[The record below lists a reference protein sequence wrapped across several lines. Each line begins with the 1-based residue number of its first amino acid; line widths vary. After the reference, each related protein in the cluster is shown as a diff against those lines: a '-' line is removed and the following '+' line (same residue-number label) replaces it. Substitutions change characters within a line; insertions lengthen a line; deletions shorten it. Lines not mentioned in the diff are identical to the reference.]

1 VKKLA
6 SGTRDDSR
14 VRTPAEKTRLPPH
27 VPGAVFFLLACS
39 VHAATPGV
47 TDLGQGITAYDARDF
62 AGAISHLRA
71 ARSVAQLSDYV
82 TYHLA
87 YAELLTRDVD
97 GALASLSAYRANPIE
112 SSPLAGK
119 ISVVYGRALLDK
131 RDPDSAAKALSV
143 LQNDYKILPQ
153 PEGDFAL
160 GLAYEALGEQPQ
172 AALSYQ
178 RVFYEFPNTDL
189 AAQSWTAI
197 ERLRMALGKDFP
209 VASAKEQLDR
219 CEKWLDAKQY
229 AKARQEFL
237 ILSQSLPGAEKDD
250 ARVGVGATDY
260 LSGSFHAAYVYLKAL
275 HVMRPEADAERLYY
289 LTEAAHKTDEDAEMM
304 EAVRRLGEHY
314 PQSAWRLKAL
324 IAAGDHYLVRN
335 DRDKYIPLFKAAA
348 DNFPPDSSTA
358 YSHWKV
364 VWDAYLN
371 GKPDRA
377 VLLREQ
383 VERYPDDSRAGTA
396 LYFLGRIAEADG
408 RVSEARAYYD
418 RLNMQ
423 FPHFFYGVLA
433 RKQIR
438 ERVGSAQPDDDA
450 VMWLGDVDWPVH
462 RDLSATA
469 PNAATERR
477 IQRARLLMDASLP
490 DISEAELRYGAKMEN
505 EQPQLLAMELAQSA
519 DSSYRALRVMKSF
532 SADYLSLQLD
542 KAPAKFWQMLFPLP
556 YKDDLFVNARERGL
570 DPYDVA
576 ALIRQESEFNPAA
589 KSRAD
594 AYGLMQLRP
603 ATGRMLGRGQ
613 GMKTVPT
620 SLLLNPGVSIRLGT
634 EYLRQQLVNWDGDLF
649 RTLAAYN
656 AGPGRVH
663 QWLQWRSDYKE
674 PAEFVESI
682 PFTETREYIQAVLR
696 NADIYREL
704 YAGKSALT
712 PESPVKTPPSVK
724 VAASAKPV
732 KPDASPAPKK
742 AVAASK
748 ASLQKTTHKKSA
760 AKKALAVD
768 STTTTTTKK
777 REPA

>member
-1 VKKLA
+1 MN
-6 SGTRDDSR
+6 G
-14 VRTPAEKTRLPPH
+14 EKTRLSTH
-27 VPGAVFFLLACS
+27 VIPGTLLFLLAG
-39 VHAATPGV
+39 VVQAATPGLA
-47 TDLGQGITAYDARDF
+47 DLGQGINAYNGRDF
-62 AGAISHLRA
+62 TGAISHLRA
-71 ARSVAQLSDYV
+71 ARSVASLSDYV

-87 YAELLTRDVD
+87 YSELLTGDVD
-97 GALASLSAYRANPIE
+97 GALAVLTAYRANPVN

-119 ISVVYGRALLDK
+119 MSLVYGRALLDK

-143 LQNDYKILPQ
+143 LQNDYKLLPQ
-153 PEGDFAL
+153 PDGDFAQ

-172 AALSYQ
+172 AALSYE
-178 RVFYEFPNTDL
+178 RVFYEYPNTDL
-189 AAQSWTAI
+189 AAQSWTAM
-197 ERLRMALGKDFP
+197 ERLRTLLGKDFP
-209 VASAKEQLDR
+209 AASAKQQLDR
-219 CEKWLDAKQY
+219 CERWLEAKQY

-237 ILSQSLPGAEKDD
+237 TLSESLPGAEKDD
-250 ARVGVGATDY
+250 AKVGVGASDY

-275 HVMRPEADAERLYY
+275 HVTHPEAEAERLYY
-289 LTEAAHKTDEDAEMM
+289 LTEAAHKTDEETEMM
-304 EAVRRLGEHY
+304 EAVRLLGEHY
-314 PQSAWRLKAL
+314 PQSAWRLRAL

-335 DRDKYIPLFKAAA
+335 DREKYIPLFKSAA
-348 DNFPPDSSTA
+348 DGFPPDSSTA

-364 VWDAYLN
+364 AWDAYLN

-396 LYFLGRIAEADG
+396 LYFLGRMAEGDG
-408 RVSEARAYYD
+408 RLGEARAYYSQ
-418 RLNMQ
+418 LNTQ

-433 RKQIR
+433 RKQMR
-438 ERVGSAQPDDDA
+438 ERVAGAKADDDA
-450 VMWLGDVDWPVH
+450 VMWLGDVDWPAH
-462 RDLSATA
+462 RDLSASA

-477 IQRARLLMDASLP
+477 IQRARLLLDAGLP
-490 DISEAELRYGAKMEN
+490 DTAEAELRYGAKMEN
-505 EQPQLLAMELAQSA
+505 EQPQLLALELAQSA

-532 SADYLSLQLD
+532 SGDYLATPLD

-576 ALIRQESEFNPAA
+576 ALIRQESEFNPTA
-589 KSRAD
+589 KSHAN
-594 AYGLMQLRP
+594 AYGLMQLMP
-603 ATGRMLGRGQ
+603 TTGRMLGRQQ

-634 EYLRQQLVNWDGDLF
+634 EYLRQQLVNWDGDFF

-663 QWLQWRSDYKE
+663 QWLQWRSDYRE

-696 NADIYREL
+696 NADIYREI
-704 YAGKSALT
+704 YSGKSALT
-712 PESPVKTPPSVK
+712 PEAPAKTAPPVK
-724 VAASAKPV
+724 VAVVV
-732 KPDASPAPKK
+732 KPAPKK
-742 AVAASK
+742 PVASSKAAPKKAAAKRAVAA
-748 ASLQKTTHKKSA
+748 
-760 AKKALAVD
+760 D
-768 STTTTTTKK
+768 SSTPAKK